1 MNSYLVGLRIGL
13 QASLPSTVSI
23 RITII
28 RGMIINTAV
37 ILVAAMVKMHVIQVL
52 GADWVALAVMLIAVT
67 QPDYFQV
74 SLSLMSSTSPL
85 QM

>member
-1 MNSYLVGLRIGL
+1 
-13 QASLPSTVSI
+13 
-23 RITII
+23 
-28 RGMIINTAV
+28 MIINTAV